1 MIYSCLV
8 DADFLDTEYFMKNG
22 LVERQSGQSMNIL
35 LKKLEN
41 RILDWL
47 KNNDID
53 TVNVLNEKSGFES
66 VFISNGSV

>member
-22 LVERQSGQSMNIL
+22 LVKRQSGQSMEHSIE
-35 LKKLEN
+35 KVEKY

-53 TVNVLNEKSGFES
+53 TVNGRRTEIIKKLYEDGKKK
-66 VFISNGSV
+66 

>member
-1 MIYSCLV
+1 M

-53 TVNVLNEKSGFES
+53 TVNGRRK
-66 VFISNGSV
+66 